1 MNTKNIFSGI
11 FFITLGTLWIMKT
24 LEFITFSWLDFFRLW
39 PVIFIFI
46 GISIIPIKDWI
57 KLVLQ
62 ILMLAGT
69 IGLLFITNSE
79 NGIQVGRH
87 YRIESMLDTTI
98 VVNEN
103 SEVPSLYK
111 EEDITSATLNL
122 DISASK
128 VTFYKGVEL
137 FKLADSTQSGQGDVE
152 IEKRINDKN
161 AIVDVKLYPV
171 EKRSNIFPRFKVLLG
186 EKPIWT
192 INLDL
197 SATSSEID
205 LSQFKV
211 EKLNIEANASDFNL
225 KLGNLCKNV
234 FVTVE
239 SGASSIKVR
248 VPKNMKCVVI
258 KDNVL
263 SSFNVKGLK
272 KVGDDR
278 FETSS
283 NEKTEGVIEIT
294 IAADVSS
301 VDIIRY

>member
-122 DISASK
+122 DINASK

>member
-87 YRIESMLDTTI
+87 YRIENMLDTTI
-98 VVNEN
+98 VINEN
-103 SEVPSLYK
+103 VEVSTLYK
-111 EEDITSATLNL
+111 EEDITNATLNL
-122 DISASK
+122 EISASK
-128 VTFYKGVEL
+128 VTFLKGVEL
-137 FKLADSTQSGQGDVE
+137 FKLADSTQAGQGDVE
-152 IEKRINDKN
+152 IEKRIENKN

-186 EKPIWT
+186 EKPIWN

-225 KLGNLCKNV
+225 KLGALCKNV

-248 VPKNMKCVVI
+248 VPKNMKCIVI

-263 SSFNVKGLK
+263 SSFNVRGLK
-272 KVGDDR
+272 KVDNDR
-278 FETSS
+278 FETAS
-283 NEKTEGVIEIT
+283 NEKTIGVIEIT
-294 IAADVSS
+294 VAADVSS